1 MNKKFIHIATFMLIL
16 SGCSINLN
24 NDKPEVNNAESI
36 EKVQITEDL
45 CEIKKVE
52 KVIDG
57 NSMSPLLK
65 NGENINL
72 LENYY
77 KCGNEVQKGDLVAYH
92 YGGNERPLIK
102 MVRVI
107 SEDEVEIIGK
117 KINVNG
123 EILKNSVE
131 QEYVFSNG
139 EIKMLSLY
147 VKDKHIPKKT
157 FFLFGDN
164 VSVSTDSRKF
174 GAVSSNDFLGKFE

>member
-1 MNKKFIHIATFMLIL
+1 MNKKIVHISMFMFIL
-16 SGCSINLN
+16 SGCSIDFNHN
-24 NDKPEVNNAESI
+24 KSEINNAEII
-36 EKVQITEDL
+36 EKVQTTENL
-45 CEIKKVE
+45 CQIKKVE

-102 MVRVI
+102 MVKVI

-123 EILKNSVE
+123 EILKNSME
-131 QEYVFSNG
+131 QEYVFSDG

-147 VKDKHIPKKT
+147 IKDKHIPKKT

-164 VSVSTDSRKF
+164 VSLSTDSRKF
-174 GAVSSNDFLGKFE
+174 GAVSPNDFLGKFE